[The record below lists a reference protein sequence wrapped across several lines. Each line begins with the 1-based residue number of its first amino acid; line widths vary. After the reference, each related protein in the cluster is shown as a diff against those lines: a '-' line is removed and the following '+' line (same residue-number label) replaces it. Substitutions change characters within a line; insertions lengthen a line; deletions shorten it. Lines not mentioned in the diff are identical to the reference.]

1 MSGVELDHVSIRF
14 GDFLAVDDCH
24 LTIEKGEFFS
34 FLGPSGCGKTTI
46 LRAVSGFQVA
56 LHCGLA
62 DQRLARAYHGARTQ
76 TAKQSGLSKEAL
88 RRLRLRAM
96 VAADLEYDNRSLGGH
111 RQWCAGEG
119 RRGVARL
126 LKYLD

>member
-1 MSGVELDHVSIRF
+1 MPRPWSAAMMAAALTLLALPGRSDPHGDGRF
-14 GDFLAVDDCH
+14 YF
-24 LTIEKGEFFS
+24 
-34 FLGPSGCGKTTI
+34 
-46 LRAVSGFQVA
+46 RAVYDFEVA
-56 LHCGLA
+56 LHCGLV

-76 TAKQSGLSKEAL
+76 TAKQSSLSKEAL